1 MKTKLF
7 IFLFLITAII
17 RAQDFK
23 KTATA
28 GFVFLELPVSARTA
42 ALGESSISLSD
53 LNAAGLFINPAS
65 IGFTKF
71 THSFSAS
78 YSPWIADIKHY
89 ASSYSFKTDFG
100 VLGVGLIA
108 VDYGSMPKVKKTSGQ
123 RVYNVEGTFSSNA
136 IALQLGYSR
145 MLTDNFSYGVSLK
158 YVQETI
164 DVFSA
169 SNILFDG
176 GILYYTGLG
185 SLRLAAVFQNF
196 GVESKF
202 INDPFKMPAVI
213 KLGVSAEVLGDI
225 SSEYRLTTILEAL
238 HPNDGDEKLNAGL
251 ELGWRN
257 IITLRGG
264 YKFFYDEETY
274 SLGIGINP
282 NLDFPAELDFAY
294 SDYGRLGKILRF
306 TLHLGLL

>member
-1 MKTKLF
+1 MKTQLLIL
-7 IFLFLITAII
+7 IFLMSVFSYS
-17 RAQDFK
+17 QEFK

-28 GFVFLELPVSARTA
+28 GFVFLELPVNARTA
-42 ALGESSISLSD
+42 ALGESSTPLSD
-53 LNAAGLFINPAS
+53 VNASGLFINPAS
-65 IGFTKF
+65 IGFTNL

-78 YSPWIADIKHY
+78 YSPWIAEIKHY
-89 ASSYSFKTDFG
+89 ASSYTFKTDFG
-100 VLGVGLIA
+100 VFGIGLVA
-108 VDYGSMPKVKKTSGQ
+108 VDFGSMPKVKRTLGQ
-123 RVYNVEGTFSSNA
+123 RVYNIEGTFSSNA
-136 IALQLGYSR
+136 IAMQLGYSR
-145 MLTDNFSYGVSLK
+145 MLTDNFSYGVSIK

-164 DVFSA
+164 DIYSA

-213 KLGVSAEVLGDI
+213 KLGVAAEIIGDKN
-225 SSEYRLTTILEAL
+225 SEYRVTSIAEAL
-238 HPNDGDEKLNAGL
+238 HPNDGDEKLNIGL
-251 ELGWRN
+251 EVGWRN
-257 IITLRGG
+257 MLMLRGG
-264 YKFFYDEETY
+264 YKFFYDEESY
-274 SLGIGINP
+274 SLGVGFNP
-282 NLDFPAELDFAY
+282 NLEIPAEIDFAF

>member
-1 MKTKLF
+1 MKTQLIIF
-7 IFLFLITAII
+7 IFLLSVFSFS
-17 RAQDFK
+17 QEFK

-28 GFVFLELPVSARTA
+28 GFVFLQLPVNARTA
-42 ALGESSISLSD
+42 ALGESSIPLSD
-53 LNAAGLFINPAS
+53 VNASGLFINPAS
-65 IGFTKF
+65 MGFTNL

-89 ASSYSFKTDFG
+89 ASSYTFKTDFG
-100 VLGVGLIA
+100 VLGVGLVA
-108 VDYGSMPKVKKTSGQ
+108 VDFGSMPKVKRTLGQ
-123 RVYNVEGTFSSNA
+123 RVYNIEGTFSSNA
-136 IALQLGYSR
+136 IAMQLGYSR
-145 MLTDNFSYGVSLK
+145 MLTDNFSYGVSIK

-169 SNILFDG
+169 SNVLFDG

-213 KLGVSAEVLGDI
+213 KLGVAAEIIGDKN
-225 SSEYRLTTILEAL
+225 SEYRVTSIAEAL
-238 HPNDGDEKLNAGL
+238 HPNDGDEKLNVGL
-251 ELGWRN
+251 EVGWLN
-257 IITLRGG
+257 MVILRGG
-264 YKFFYDEETY
+264 YKFFYDEESY
-274 SLGIGINP
+274 SVGVGFNP
-282 NLDFPAELDFAY
+282 HLELPAEIDFAY

>member
-1 MKTKLF
+1 MKTKLLL
-7 IFLFLITAII
+7 FLFFITVISYS
-17 RAQDFK
+17 QEFK
-23 KTATA
+23 KTATS
-28 GFVFLELPVSARTA
+28 GFVFLELPVTARTA
-42 ALGESSISLSD
+42 ALGEASISLSD
-53 LNAAGLFINPAS
+53 LNASGLFINPAS
-65 IGFTKF
+65 TGFTNL

-89 ASSYSFKTDFG
+89 ASSYTFKTDFG
-100 VLGVGLIA
+100 VLGIGLIA
-108 VDYGSMPKVKKTSGQ
+108 VDYGSMPRVKKTSGQ
-123 RVYNVEGTFSSNA
+123 RVYQVEGTFNSSA

-164 DVFSA
+164 DVYSA
-169 SNILFDG
+169 SNFLFDG

-213 KLGVSAEVLGDI
+213 KLGLSAEVLGDN
-225 SSEYRLTTILEAL
+225 SSEYRLTTIVEAL

-251 ELGWRN
+251 ELAWRN

-274 SLGIGINP
+274 SLGVGFNP
-282 NLDFPAELDFAY
+282 NLDVPAQIDFAY
-294 SDYGRLGKILRF
+294 SDYNRLGKILRF